1 MDKVNNKQWSIKA
14 YMDFIKKLFINKLI
28 EEDFYDQ
35 QQETILA
42 IIDQIKNIEMPH
54 MHNLTWSLA

>member
-1 MDKVNNKQWSIKA
+1 MEKVNNKQWSIKG

-42 IIDQIKNIEMPH
+42 IID
-54 MHNLTWSLA
+54 

>member
-1 MDKVNNKQWSIKA
+1 MEKVNNKQWSIKT

-35 QQETILA
+35 QQESILSV
-42 IIDQIKNIEMPH
+42 IDEIKNIEMP
-54 MHNLTWSLA
+54 